1 MKTRGWPKMTTAWI
15 AIATVVHDVQLAMAI
30 AAFTGSTVRS
40 SSNHAR
46 SNAIRTTRPPSAV
59 LCATAMF
66 DPLALGDGD
75 GDVPSAGGWGGAAG
89 GGDAADAAGGGG
101 ARGARRGGGG
111 AGPPGGGGGAAG
123 AAVGGDDGA
132 AAAGDDGAAAAAV
145 VGAGA
150 PWPREGGEIA
160 GGWLVS
166 PAGSPSLGAAGPG
179 SDAGG
184 PRCRARQRET
194 TRART
199 HDL

>member
-75 GDVPSAGGWGGAAG
+75 GDVPSAGGWGGGAG
-89 GGDAADAAGGGG
+89 
-101 ARGARRGGGG
+101 RGG
-111 AGPPGGGGGAAG
+111 AGDGAVGGAAG

-145 VGAGA
+145 VGAG
-150 PWPREGGEIA
+150 
-160 GGWLVS
+160 
-166 PAGSPSLGAAGPG
+166 
-179 SDAGG
+179 
-184 PRCRARQRET
+184 
-194 TRART
+194 
-199 HDL
+199 